1 MHNIHI
7 SAPYHLEACRTFNE
21 EVGEILSTYGFPVTL
36 TQQALPE
43 SLWKP
48 EADYSLDERK
58 AVLDHY
64 TKALKATR
72 VLLCIVYPGIADTL
86 STLGAGMALVQNVP
100 IIGAR
105 NAFSVDPATL
115 TDPLPAAIQNSP
127 MLLGTFNK
135 WFEAESNELDDLM
148 NPLMSFVNLYY

>member
-7 SAPYHLEACRTFNE
+7 SAPFHLEGCRQFNA
-21 EVGEILSTYGFPVTL
+21 EVADILRTYGFPVTVS
-36 TQQALPE
+36 QEEIPE
-43 SLWKP
+43 ALWKA
-48 EADYSLDERK
+48 EADMTAEETK
-58 AVLDHY
+58 AVLGHY

-72 VLLCIVYPGIADTL
+72 VLLCIVYPGVPDTL

-105 NAFSVDPATL
+105 NGFTL
-115 TDPLPAAIQNSP
+115 EETDLSLPAQSDP

-135 WFEAESNELDDLM
+135 WFEAESSELDHLM